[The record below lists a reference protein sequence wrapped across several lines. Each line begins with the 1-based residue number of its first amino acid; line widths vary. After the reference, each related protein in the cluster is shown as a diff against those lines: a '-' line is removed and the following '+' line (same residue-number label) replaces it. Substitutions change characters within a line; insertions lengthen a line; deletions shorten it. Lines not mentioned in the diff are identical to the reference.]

1 MPEDKWAAGSI
12 TFLSV
17 LNMAA
22 CVLLHMTGILEF
34 RNSVTFTHILMAMDI
49 LYLGYALVHYVK
61 KHGMDRIAK
70 TNIVGIIILFAAFAA
85 DIIFFY
91 VISTVVD
98 ILGRTGFLVYICLL
112 AWLAAS
118 DSMENFMK
126 DRKLPSI
133 KNWH

>member
-1 MPEDKWAAGSI
+1 M
-12 TFLSV
+12 
-17 LNMAA
+17 
-22 CVLLHMTGILEF
+22 
-34 RNSVTFTHILMAMDI
+34 
-49 LYLGYALVHYVK
+49 VHYVK

-126 DRKLPSI
+126 DRKLQSI

>member
-1 MPEDKWAAGSI
+1 MRSAPYDR
-12 TFLSV
+12 V
-17 LNMAA
+17 
-22 CVLLHMTGILEF
+22 LEF

-98 ILGRTGFLVYICLL
+98 ILGRT
-112 AWLAAS
+112 
-118 DSMENFMK
+118 DSLFISVCWHGLQHQIPWKNFMK